1 MELPDFEQ
9 VKDQLREELPP
20 LSQWRQ
26 VAVSDTQLEY
36 YHKGQFE
43 GFEYILKAACSDE
56 LEKMPQYINAR
67 EERLDVI
74 NSLATYYVGRA
85 IRAADPVQRDEFF
98 EKATNYQNKASAQ
111 DINNLR
117 TWVSKGYILLAKG
130 QLDSAVEYFK
140 NTLSKDRNCVPAMLG
155 KACVLFNKGTYSE
168 ALEVYQDI
176 LKVCP
181 RAPANIR
188 LGVALCQYKLGN
200 RVQALKALKRA
211 EALHFESADIY
222 MAKAI
227 LSLEE
232 GDMSTYLQFL
242 TKAFRL
248 NPAHLLANLHV
259 ARHYFYRQD
268 YTRSAKIAEASLSR
282 ITDSEKAAPDMGR
295 LRAEFYLT
303 MAQCA
308 HAQGDLEA
316 AFRYYSQAVKADD
329 SNALVQFGL
338 GQLYIHQG
346 DITKAIACFE
356 AVQRQQ
362 PHNYETLRVLGSLYA
377 KQHKKEEALEKLQE
391 VVKINPNDYE
401 AWIEIA
407 QIHEYRKPDQALEA
421 YERALKGLPSIPT
434 ELWNNI
440 AILRHKTGNQVGAE
454 EAYKEASAKPSRTT
468 MYNMA
473 RWHEDNGRFEDAK
486 TLYLHILEE
495 YKTCSEAH
503 LRLGL
508 IARQQGDY
516 DAALKHTR
524 AAIPLEKVPV
534 NALCQKGQLEAELGE
549 IRKAMETFNK
559 VIQDF
564 SHHDLYAML
573 AMGNLNYESALRN
586 CLDLHKFENDLKGA
600 LKFYLKVLSL
610 DEHNL
615 YAAVGAGIFLAEMGD
630 LRQATDTF
638 KLAFDSSSSSNFIL
652 VNTGHI
658 HMLQDK
664 FEPAVK
670 LYQRA
675 KERNALEADVLDQYI
690 AFAQYRAGNYLAA
703 AVALKPLLDRQPQ
716 AIHIFFNYA
725 YCLHQH
731 TVKVFKQETFSFA
744 EAEQAIAC
752 SQEAV
757 PIYERILRG
766 EWELTAMGAERRE
779 EQKRLQQIAFD
790 RARAELE
797 PARFQLEHGNDF
809 LAKARRIEDETQRM
823 QIEQQK
829 RLNLIK
835 EREERIL
842 REQQEREAE
851 EKRKLEEL
859 ASTFQQHSENLTKE
873 WVAAKHKREDEP
885 EEETA
890 RKKKPRKNNED

>member
-1 MELPDFEQ
+1 
-9 VKDQLREELPP
+9 
-20 LSQWRQ
+20 
-26 VAVSDTQLEY
+26 
-36 YHKGQFE
+36 
-43 GFEYILKAACSDE
+43 
-56 LEKMPQYINAR
+56 MPQYISAR
-67 EERLDVI
+67 EDRLDVI

-85 IRAADPVQRDEFF
+85 IRSSDPAQRDEFF

-111 DINNLR
+111 DINHLR

-140 NTLSKDRNCVPAMLG
+140 NTLNKDRNCVPAMLG
-155 KACVLFNKGTYSE
+155 KACVLFNKGAFAE
-168 ALEVYQDI
+168 ALEVYQEV
-176 LKVCP
+176 LRVCP

-200 RVQALKALKRA
+200 KLQALKALKRA
-211 EALHFESADIY
+211 ESLSFESADIS
-222 MAKAI
+222 MARAI
-227 LSLEE
+227 LSIEE
-232 GDMSTYLQFL
+232 GDTTAYMHHL

-248 NPAHLLANLHV
+248 NPAHLLASLHV

-268 YTRSAKIAEASLSR
+268 YARSAKVSESSLSR
-282 ITDSEKAAPDMGR
+282 ITDSEKAAPDMAR

-316 AFRYYSQAVKADD
+316 AFRHYSQASKADD
-329 SNALVQFGL
+329 SNVLVQFGL
-338 GQLYIHQG
+338 GQLFIHQG
-346 DITKAIACFE
+346 DLVKAMACFE
-356 AVQRQQ
+356 AVLRQQ

-440 AILRHKTGNQVGAE
+440 AILRHKTGNQAGAE
-454 EAYKEASAKPSRTT
+454 EAYREASAKPSRTT
-468 MYNMA
+468 LYNMA
-473 RWHEDNGRFEDAK
+473 RWHEDNGRYDEAK
-486 TLYLHILEE
+486 VLYQKILEE

-508 IARQQGDY
+508 VARQEGDY
-516 DAALKHTR
+516 DAALKCTR
-524 AAIPLEKVPV
+524 AAIPLEKAPV

-549 IRKAMETFNK
+549 VRKAMETFNK
-559 VIQDF
+559 VIQEF

-573 AMGNLNYESALRN
+573 AMGNLNYDVALRN
-586 CLDLHKFENDLKGA
+586 CLDLSKFDNDMKGA

-652 VNTGHI
+652 VNTAHI
-658 HMLQDK
+658 HMLQEK
-664 FEPAVK
+664 YEPAVK

-675 KERNALEADVLDQYI
+675 KERGALDPDLLDQYI
-690 AFAQYRAGNYLAA
+690 AFAHFQAKNYLAA
-703 AVALKPLLDRQPQ
+703 ATALKPLLDRQPQ
-716 AIHIFFNYA
+716 AIHIFYNYA

-731 TVKVFKQETFSFA
+731 TVKVFKQTSFSLA

-757 PIYERILRG
+757 PIYERILRA
-766 EWELTAMGAERRE
+766 EWELTAVGNERRE
-779 EQKRLQQIAFD
+779 EQKRLQQIAYD
-790 RARAELE
+790 RARSEIE

-809 LAKARRIEDETQRM
+809 LAKAQRIEEETQRM
-823 QIEQQK
+823 QVEQQK
-829 RLNLIK
+829 RLSLIK
-835 EREERIL
+835 EREEKIVRD
-842 REQQEREAE
+842 QHEREAE
-851 EKRKLEEL
+851 EKRKIEEL
-859 ASTFQQHSENLTKE
+859 ASTFQQHSDNLTKE
-873 WVAAKHKREDEP
+873 WVSAKHKREEEP
-885 EEETA
+885 EEESS
-890 RKKKPRKNNED
+890 RKKKPRRGSDD